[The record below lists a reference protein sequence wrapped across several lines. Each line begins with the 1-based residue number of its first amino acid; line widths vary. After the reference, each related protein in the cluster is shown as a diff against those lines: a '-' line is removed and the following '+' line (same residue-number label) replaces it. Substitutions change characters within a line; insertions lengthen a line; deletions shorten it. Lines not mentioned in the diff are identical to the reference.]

1 MTFNMKY
8 CVLIGTN
15 EILFKSANIKRKQS
29 MSLGPV
35 MLDVVGTALTA
46 DDIKRLQ
53 HPLVGGVILFARNYE
68 NCAQLAALTASIHA
82 VRQPPLLIAVDH
94 EGGRV
99 QRFREGFTKIPPM
112 REFGKIW
119 DTDRKKAK
127 ELAVQAGWILSAE
140 LRAHGVDF
148 SFTPVLDMDYGDSL
162 VIGDRAFHQNTQA
175 INELAF
181 SLMQGLKKG
190 GMQAVGKH
198 FPGHGFVVADSHV
211 SIPIDER
218 EFDQIAQN
226 DMQPFR
232 QMIDEGLAAIMPAH
246 VIYPKVDD
254 KPAGFSAKWLQ
265 KVLRERLGFNGAV
278 FSDDLSMEGATVGGD
293 VTTRSLAA
301 LNAGCDMVL
310 LCNRPDLADELL
322 ENLRWKMPAQSIIRL
337 AHMHGGH
344 HPANLIHLHKNS
356 EFVAAVQRVGMV
368 GKAESDLFA

>member
-1 MTFNMKY
+1 
-8 CVLIGTN
+8 
-15 EILFKSANIKRKQS
+15 

-35 MLDVVGTALTA
+35 MLDVVGKELTA
-46 DDIKRLQ
+46 DDIRRLQ
-53 HPLVGGVILFARNYE
+53 HPLVGGMILFARNFE
-68 NCAQLAALTASIHA
+68 NCAQLRALTATIHA
-82 VRQPPLLIAVDH
+82 LRSPPLLIAVDH

-99 QRFREGFTKIPPM
+99 QRFRDGFTKIPPM

-119 DTDRKKAK
+119 DSNRKQAK
-127 ELAVQAGWILSAE
+127 ELATEAGWILAAE
-140 LRAHGVDF
+140 LRAHGIDF

-162 VIGDRAFHQNTQA
+162 VIGDRAFHKNTQA

-218 EFDQIAQN
+218 EFDEIAQN

-254 KPAGFSAKWLQ
+254 KPAGFSPKWLQ
-265 KVLRERLGFNGAV
+265 KVLRERLGFNGV
-278 FSDDLSMEGATVGGD
+278 IFSDDLSMEGASVGGD

-322 ENLRWKMPAQSIIRL
+322 SKLEWKMSALSTLRL
-337 AHMHGGH
+337 ARMHGERQ
-344 HPANLIHLHKNS
+344 PLTVDVLHEDG
-356 EFVAAVQRVGMV
+356 EFVAAVKRVGLV
-368 GKAESDLFA
+368 GKTEGDLFA

>member
-1 MTFNMKY
+1 
-8 CVLIGTN
+8 
-15 EILFKSANIKRKQS
+15 

-35 MLDVVGTALTA
+35 MLDVVGTTLTP

-53 HPLVGGVILFARNYE
+53 HPLVGGVILFARNFV
-68 NCAQLAALTASIHA
+68 NNTQLAALTASIHA

-112 REFGKIW
+112 RELGKIW
-119 DTDRKKAK
+119 DENRKKAK
-127 ELAVQAGWILSAE
+127 ELAIEAGWILSAE
-140 LRAHGVDF
+140 LRAHGIDF

-162 VIGDRAFHQNTQA
+162 VIGNRAFHSDATA

-218 EFDQIAQN
+218 SFDEIAAN

-254 KPAGFSAKWLQ
+254 KPAGFSPKWLQ
-265 KVLRERLGFNGAV
+265 KVLRERLGFNGV
-278 FSDDLSMEGATVGGD
+278 IFSDDLSMEGATVGGD

-322 ENLRWKMPAQSIIRL
+322 AKLEWKMSALSILRL
-337 AHMHGGH
+337 ARMHGAH
-344 HPANLIHLHKNS
+344 HPANVDGLHENA
-356 EFVAAVQRVGMV
+356 EFVAAVKRVGII
-368 GKAESDLFA
+368 GKTEMDLFA

>member
-1 MTFNMKY
+1 
-8 CVLIGTN
+8 
-15 EILFKSANIKRKQS
+15 

-46 DDIKRLQ
+46 DDIRRLQ
-53 HPLVGGVILFARNYE
+53 HPLVGGVILFARNFE
-68 NCAQLAALTASIHA
+68 DCEQLKALTASIHA

-119 DTDRKKAK
+119 DKDRKKAMA
-127 ELAVQAGWILSAE
+127 LAVEAGWILAAE
-140 LRAHGVDF
+140 LRAHDVDF
-148 SFTPVLDMDYGDSL
+148 SFTPILDMDYGDSL
-162 VIGDRAFHQNTQA
+162 VIGDRAFHLDPRA

-190 GMQAVGKH
+190 GMAAVGKH

-232 QMIDEGLAAIMPAH
+232 QMIDEGLPAIMPAH

-265 KVLRERLGFNGAV
+265 KVLRERLGFNGV
-278 FSDDLSMEGATVGGD
+278 IFSDDLSMEGASVGGD

-322 ENLRWKMPAQSIIRL
+322 DNLVWKMSAQSIVRL
-337 AHMHGGH
+337 TRMHGSH
-344 HPANLIHLHKNS
+344 HPQSITQLRESGVFADAVKR
-356 EFVAAVQRVGMV
+356 VAMV
-368 GKAESDLFA
+368 GQSEGDFFA

>member
-1 MTFNMKY
+1 M
-8 CVLIGTN
+8 
-15 EILFKSANIKRKQS
+15 
-29 MSLGPV
+29 
-35 MLDVVGTALTA
+35 
-46 DDIKRLQ
+46 
-53 HPLVGGVILFARNYE
+53 HP
-68 NCAQLAALTASIHA
+68 
-82 VRQPPLLIAVDH
+82 
-94 EGGRV
+94 
-99 QRFREGFTKIPPM
+99 
-112 REFGKIW
+112 
-119 DTDRKKAK
+119 KKAR
-127 ELAVQAGWILSAE
+127 ELAIEAGWILAAE

-148 SFTPVLDMDYGDSL
+148 SFTPVVDMDYGDSL
-162 VIGDRAFHQNTQA
+162 VIGDRAFHSNPQA

-190 GMQAVGKH
+190 GMAAVGKH

-254 KPAGFSAKWLQ
+254 KPAGFSSKWLQ
-265 KVLRERLGFNGAV
+265 KVLRERLGFNGV
-278 FSDDLSMEGATVGGD
+278 IFSDDLSMEGASVGGD

-322 ENLRWKMPAQSIIRL
+322 DNLLWKMPAQSITRL
-337 AHMHGGH
+337 ARMHGGH
-344 HPANLIHLHKNS
+344 HPADMDHLHENG
-356 EFVAAVQRVGMV
+356 EFVAAVHRVGMV
-368 GKAESDLFA
+368 GKSEADLFA

>member
-1 MTFNMKY
+1 
-8 CVLIGTN
+8 
-15 EILFKSANIKRKQS
+15 

-35 MLDVVGTALTA
+35 MLDVIGTELSAE
-46 DDIKRLQ
+46 DIKRLQ
-53 HPLVGGVILFARNYE
+53 HPQVGGVILFARNFE
-68 NCAQLAALTASIHA
+68 NCAQLKSLTASIHR

-112 REFGKIW
+112 REFGKVW

-127 ELAVQAGWILSAE
+127 QLALEAGWILAAE

-148 SFTPVLDMDYGDSL
+148 SFAPVLDMDYGDSL
-162 VIGDRAFHQNTQA
+162 VIGDRAFHGNKTA

-181 SLMQGLKKG
+181 SLMQGFKKG
-190 GMQAVGKH
+190 GMEAVGKH

-218 EFDQIAQN
+218 EFDQVAQN

-265 KVLRERLGFNGAV
+265 KVLRERLGFNGV
-278 FSDDLSMEGATVGGD
+278 IFSDDLSMEGASVGGD

-301 LNAGCDMVL
+301 LNAGCDMLL

-322 ENLRWKMPAQSIIRL
+322 SKLEWKMSALSILRL
-337 AHMHGGH
+337 ARMHGAH
-344 HPANLIHLHKNS
+344 QPMSMDRLHEDA
-356 EFVAAVQRVGMV
+356 EFVAAVKRVGMV
-368 GKAESDLFA
+368 GKAETDLFA